1 MDCREARYFL
11 VISFD
16 GALDAETQKELG
28 YHLKDCR
35 ACRHESFYY
44 RELFSAERR
53 LEVLRP
59 SSDFNEKLITRIR
72 LREAQASWPRRVDAR
87 PHTARRIGLVLVP
100 SMFAAAAALT
110 FMFFLPPAS
119 QRTPEVAQHD
129 AAPAPALDR
138 AELNDPAAA
147 GAQAGLIPRYAYGA
161 TVPVRMQVPQGMFKI
176 QVVGDGTPENA
187 FARQISEA
195 LRSYYQSLPTYRSQE
210 RTNYVLPVLHQASS
224 EERIY

>member
-1 MDCREARYFL
+1 MDCRKARYFL
-11 VISFD
+11 VTSFD
-16 GALDAETQKELG
+16 GALDAETQKDLG

-53 LEVLRP
+53 LEELRP
-59 SSDFNEKLITRIR
+59 SSDFNEKLIARIR

-87 PHTARRIGLVLVP
+87 PHTARRFGFVLVP
-100 SMFAAAAALT
+100 SMFAAAAVLT
-110 FMFFLPPAS
+110 FIFFMPSAN
-119 QRTPEVAQHD
+119 QRTPDLAQQD
-129 AAPAPALDR
+129 AAPAPGLDR
-138 AELNDPAAA
+138 AEQNDLVAE
-147 GAQAGLIPRYAYGA
+147 AQAGLVPRYAYGA
-161 TVPVRMQVPQGMFKI
+161 TVPVRMQVPQSMFKI
-176 QVVGDGTPENA
+176 QVVGDDTPEDA

-210 RTNYVLPVLHQASS
+210 RTNYVLPVLHHASS